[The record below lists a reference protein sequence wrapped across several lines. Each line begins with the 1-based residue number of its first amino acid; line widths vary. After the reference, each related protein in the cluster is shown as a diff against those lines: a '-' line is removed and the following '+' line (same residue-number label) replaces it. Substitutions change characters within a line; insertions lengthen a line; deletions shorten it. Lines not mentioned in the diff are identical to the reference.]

1 MVHTPN
7 IKSVFG
13 PNKLVPND
21 RQASRKAVGNQNLT
35 PGRYNVNE
43 EVKDGTQR
51 AIQKAQDE
59 KKRRGDIVVIDPV
72 KPDAIGQTYN

>member
-1 MVHTPN
+1 
-7 IKSVFG
+7 
-13 PNKLVPND
+13 
-21 RQASRKAVGNQNLT
+21 
-35 PGRYNVNE
+35 VNE

>member
-1 MVHTPN
+1 MVHRPD

-21 RQASRKAVGNQNLT
+21 RQSSRKAVGNQNLT

-43 EVKDGTQR
+43 EMKNGTQR
-51 AIQKAQDE
+51 AIS
-59 KKRRGDIVVIDPV
+59 KRQATPVIINPD
-72 KPDAIGQTYN
+72 KPDAIGKTYN

>member
-1 MVHTPN
+1 MVHRPD

-43 EVKDGTQR
+43 DRKSTR
-51 AIQKAQDE
+51 L
-59 KKRRGDIVVIDPV
+59 
-72 KPDAIGQTYN
+72 NSSH